1 MPKIRLPKSDPANAA
16 SKLPEALQWPAGAAG
31 GLLNSLVGGDDPTSI
46 MPGPSGLESQAV
58 SPLVTLLSK
67 PQQAANLERILKS
80 VAGTPYEEAVKVAA
94 QKWPRVLGHVNSV
107 NVGEPTFQN
116 VLGEFTPS
124 TYARMGKPVGDIKL
138 ADRPTGMLGALKNFL
153 SGGDPADTFGHEL
166 THAAQAISKM
176 PDKFFAEYH
185 AANQALGYDMNPF
198 EVGARKGG
206 AKLKSLVKK
215 LTGN

>member
-1 MPKIRLPKSDPANAA
+1 MPKMRVPKGQSMPNVADFAGIPLDTIAA
-16 SKLPEALQWPAGAAG
+16 
-31 GLLNSLVGGDDPTSI
+31 
-46 MPGPSGLESQAV
+46 
-58 SPLVTLLSK
+58 PLITLLSK

-107 NVGEPTFQN
+107 NIADSGFN
-116 VLGEFTPS
+116 GLGEFTPS
-124 TYARMGKPVGDIKL
+124 TYSRVGRSVGDIKV
-138 ADRPTGMLGALKNFL
+138 ADRSTGMLGALRNWMD
-153 SGGDPADTFGHEL
+153 GGDPADTFGHEL

-176 PDKFFAEYH
+176 PNKFLAEYH
-185 AANQALGYDMNPF
+185 NANRIFGYDMNPF

-206 AKLKSLVKK
+206 AKLKSLVQK